1 MSTVLIEALSLPGHK
16 QVEKVVL
23 SKFPAITMQKQVSL

>member
-1 MSTVLIEALSLPGHK
+1 MSTVLIEALSMPGHK

-23 SKFPAITMQKQVSL
+23 SKIPRNHNAEIG